1 MTDKKMFHDQ
11 IADFKALKI
20 KLASPDEVK
29 SWSHGEITKS
39 ETINYR
45 TLKPEKDGL
54 FCERIFG
61 PTRDWEC
68 YCGKYKHRR
77 YEGVICDKCGVEVTR
92 SRVRR
97 DRMGH
102 INLAAPCVHVWYFK
116 GSVSP
121 LSILFGVSNKYLQ
134 RVIYFTNYL
143 IINVDEK
150 KRKKVLANLG
160 RDYKAEIEKIRFA
173 QKQKVKEI
181 KKLIEKEVNEIK
193 KRLVDKEAQVLALAE
208 LELQTKRKIQQ
219 TQIKHD
225 KQEKI
230 INLLY
235 QFLEKKVKNMAFL
248 DFLSED
254 ECFALRDHGAG
265 DFFEA
270 KMGAEALILAIKK
283 MDLKKTLEGLRQA
296 TEQTRSKIK
305 LRKIYQRI
313 TLFDNLLESG
323 VDPAWMIL
331 NILPVLPPDLRPMV
345 QLTGG
350 KFATSDLNDLYRR
363 VINRNNRL
371 NNLIDIG
378 APEII
383 LRNEKRMLQEAVD
396 NLIDISQIR
405 RRQRSGRRELR
416 SLSEMLKGKKGRF
429 RQNLLGKRVDY
440 SGRSVIIVGP
450 KLSLNQCGLPK
461 EIALEIFKPY
471 ILHEMIIKGLAPNVR
486 SAKAMLEQKP
496 PEVYDVLAKVVTD
509 KVVLLNRAP
518 TLHKLSIQA
527 FYPVLVDGLAIQLH
541 PCVCSGFNAD
551 FDGDQMAVHLPLS
564 SEAQKEAIERMI
576 PANNLL
582 KPADG
587 SPVSIPSR
595 KEMALGIY
603 YLTTLNPKASV
614 CQSILDIEEAL
625 AFYQRGGLGLRQPI
639 TIWYQGKK
647 IDTSVGRIIFNQILP
662 ESISFVNENV
672 DSGVLKDIFNYLL
685 SKGDRNIVVE
695 MIDQVKNLG
704 FWAGTISGLSIGVN
718 DNLLYPDKDKV
729 IGRAEKRILGV
740 DQSFEQ
746 GLITKQEKERLSQQV
761 WIETTEELADKTWE
775 LFDETS
781 PVRLIIDAKVSRAS
795 RDQVKQLSAMR
806 GLLVDPMG
814 NIVPMPT
821 KSNFRE
827 GLSVFEY
834 ITSARGSRKGL
845 TDTALKTA
853 NAGYLT
859 RRLVDAA
866 HDMLVREKD
875 CGTKKGIVISRRDV
889 RGSKFGLRLLGRMV
903 AEPVK
908 SGGKTLLKR
917 NEIIDKEKL
926 ILIDKKK
933 INQITVRSA
942 STCRTPYGVCVNCY
956 GWDFSN
962 REMVTIGTPVGVL
975 AAQSIGEPGTQLTMR
990 TKHSGGVIG
999 ADVTQGLPRV
1009 EELFETRTPKSMS
1022 PIAEIDGRVTVKK
1035 KDDGFLIVVANE
1047 NDSREYYLPGILEL
1061 RVKKGEQVL
1070 AGTQL
1075 ASGSLDID
1083 DVLEVRGW
1091 EKAQHYLLDEIQA
1104 VYESQGININDRHFE
1119 VLIRKMSSKV
1129 HILSSGGTDMIINAN
1144 VDQEVFEA
1152 ENKKARDDNKKPA
1165 RGKRIILGISR
1176 VALTT
1181 NSWLSAAS
1189 FQTTANVLT
1198 QASLKGKIDPLI
1210 GLKENV
1216 IIGRL
1221 IPTTPERAKI
1231 NKDQLDF

>member
-1 MTDKKMFHDQ
+1 MIDKQAFHNQ
-11 IADFKALKI
+11 VADFEALKI
-20 KLASPDEVK
+20 KLASPEEIR
-29 SWSHGEITKS
+29 SWSHGEVTKS

-54 FCERIFG
+54 FCERTFG

-97 DRMGH
+97 ERMGH
-102 INLAAPCVHVWYFK
+102 INLAAACGHVWYFK

-121 LSILFGVSNKYLQ
+121 LSILLGVSNKYLQ

-143 IINVDEK
+143 IIDVDEQ
-150 KRKKVLANLG
+150 KRKTVLSNLG
-160 RDYKAEIEKIRFA
+160 RDYKNEIEKIRLN

-181 KKLIEKEVNEIK
+181 KILAQKETAELK
-193 KRLVDKEAQVLALAE
+193 KRLKDKETQELALAE

-219 TQIKHD
+219 TQLEQE
-225 KQEKI
+225 KQEKTVDQ
-230 INLLY
+230 LY
-235 QFLEKKVKNMAFL
+235 QFLERKVKLMAFL

-254 ECFALRDHGAG
+254 EYFTLRDHQAG
-265 DFFEA
+265 DFFSA
-270 KMGAEALILAIKK
+270 QMGAEALVESIKK
-283 MDLKKTLEGLRQA
+283 LDLKKTITSLRKE
-296 TEQTRSKIK
+296 TEQTRSKTK
-305 LRKIYQRI
+305 LRKLYQRI
-313 TLFDNLLESG
+313 TLIGDLLESG

-396 NLIDISQIR
+396 NLIDSSQIR
-405 RRQRSGRRELR
+405 RRQASSRRELR

-450 KLSLNQCGLPK
+450 KLRLNQCGLPK
-461 EIALEIFKPY
+461 EIALEMFKPY
-471 ILHEMIIKGLAPNVR
+471 VLHEMIIKGLAPNIR
-486 SAKAMLEQKP
+486 SAKVVLEQRP
-496 PEVYDVLAKVVTD
+496 PEIYDVLAKVVKD

-518 TLHKLSIQA
+518 TLHKLSLQA

-564 SEAQKEAIERMI
+564 EEAQKEAASQMT
-576 PANNLL
+576 PSSNLL

-603 YLTTLNPKASV
+603 YLTTIDPEAKSFGSV
-614 CQSILDIEEAL
+614 LDIQESLSAC
-625 AFYQRGGLGLRQPI
+625 QRGYLDLRQPVV
-639 TIWYQGKK
+639 IWHQGER
-647 IDTSVGRIIFNQILP
+647 IETSVGRIIFNQILP
-662 ESISFVNENV
+662 DNIGFVNENV
-672 DSGVLKDIFNYLL
+672 DSTLL
-685 SKGDRNIVVE
+685 RNIFDRLLGDKDQAMVVE
-695 MIDQVKNLG
+695 MIDQVKDLG
-704 FWAGTISGLSIGVN
+704 FWAGTLSGLSVGVN
-718 DNLLYPDKDKV
+718 DNLLYPNKDK
-729 IGRAEKRILGV
+729 IIAQAEKRVLEV

-746 GLITKQEKERLSQQV
+746 GLITKQEKERLTQQI

-781 PVRLIIDAKVSRAS
+781 PVKLIIDAKVSRAS

-853 NAGYLT
+853 DAGYLT

-866 HDMLVREKD
+866 HDMLVREGD
-875 CGTKKGIVISRRDV
+875 CGTKKGIIISREGV
-889 RGSKFGLRLLGRMV
+889 RGDKFESRILGRV
-903 AEPVK
+903 LAQAIRK
-908 SGGKTLLKR
+908 GRKTLLKR
-917 NEIIDKEKL
+917 GEIIDDQKLALIVKEKVT
-926 ILIDKKK
+926 
-933 INQITVRSA
+933 QVMVRSA
-942 STCRTPYGVCVNCY
+942 LTCQTPYGVCSNCY

-962 REMVTIGTPVGVL
+962 RKIASIGTPVGVL

-999 ADVTQGLPRV
+999 VDVTQGLPRV
-1009 EELFETRTPKSMS
+1009 EELFESRTPKSMS
-1022 PIAEIDGRVTVKK
+1022 PIAEIDGVVSIKEKDGGYLVTV
-1035 KDDGFLIVVANE
+1035 ANKE
-1047 NDSREYYLPGILEL
+1047 DSREYYVLGILEL
-1061 RVKKGEQVL
+1061 RVKNGEKVL
-1070 AGTQL
+1070 TGAQL
-1075 ASGSLDID
+1075 ASGALDIE
-1083 DVLEVRGW
+1083 DVLKIRGR
-1091 EKAQHYLLDEIQA
+1091 EEAQHYLLAEIQG

-1119 VLIRKMSSKV
+1119 VMVRKMSSKI
-1129 HILSSGGTDMIINAN
+1129 HILSAGDTDMII
-1144 VDQEVFEA
+1144 DSDIDREVFEA
-1152 ENKKARDDNKKPA
+1152 ENKKARDNNKKPA

-1176 VALTT
+1176 TALTT

-1189 FQTTANVLT
+1189 FQTTTNVLT
-1198 QASLKGKIDPLI
+1198 HASLKGKIDPLI

-1221 IPTTPERAKI
+1221 IPTSPDRVKTNE
-1231 NKDQLDF
+1231 DWLDF

>member
-1 MTDKKMFHDQ
+1 MADKRYFDDQ
-11 IADFKALKI
+11 IADFEALKV
-20 KLASPDEVK
+20 KLASPKEIR
-29 SWSHGEITKS
+29 SWSYGEVTKS

-45 TLKPEKDGL
+45 TLRPEKDGL

-68 YCGKYKHRR
+68 ACGKYKHRR

-97 DRMGH
+97 ERMGH
-102 INLAAPCVHVWYFK
+102 INLAAPCAHVWYFK

-121 LSILFGVSNKYLQ
+121 LSILLGVSNKYLQ
-134 RVIYFTNYL
+134 RVVYFTNYL
-143 IINVDEK
+143 IIGVDEQ
-150 KRKKVLANLG
+150 KRKTVLANLG
-160 RDYKAEIEKIRFA
+160 RDYKAESEKVSLA
-173 QKQKVKEI
+173 QRQQAKEI
-181 KKLIEKEVNEIK
+181 KNSAAKEASQVT
-193 KRLVDKEAQVLALAE
+193 KRLKDKEARELALAE

-219 TQIKHD
+219 TQLEEE
-225 KQEKI
+225 KQKGTI
-230 INLLY
+230 DRLF
-235 QFLEKKVKNMAFL
+235 QFLEKKVKSMAFL

-254 ECFALRDHGAG
+254 EYFTLRDHQAG
-265 DFFEA
+265 GFFDA
-270 KMGAEALILAIKK
+270 QMGAEAVEKAVKK
-283 MDLKKTLEGLRQA
+283 LDLEKVLKALRKE
-296 TEQTRSKIK
+296 TEQTRSKTR
-305 LRKIYQRI
+305 LRKLYQRI
-313 TLFDNLLESG
+313 TLIDDLLESE
-323 VDPAWMIL
+323 VDPSWMIL
-331 NILPVLPPDLRPMV
+331 EMLPVLPPDLRPMV

-371 NNLIDIG
+371 KNLVDIG

-396 NLIDISQIR
+396 NLIDSSQIR
-405 RRQRSGRRELR
+405 RRQRSSYRELR

-450 KLSLNQCGLPK
+450 KLELDQCGLPK
-461 EIALEIFKPY
+461 EIALEMFKPY
-471 ILHEMIIKGLAPNVR
+471 VLHEMIINGLAPNIR
-486 SAKAMLEQKP
+486 SAKIILEQRP
-496 PEVYDVLAKVVTD
+496 PEIYDVLAKVVKN

-564 SEAQKEAIERMI
+564 EEAQKEAAKRIV
-576 PANNLL
+576 PSSNLL

-603 YLTTLNPKASV
+603 YLTTLDPGLSPREE
-614 CQSILDIEEAL
+614 ILDTEGALEA
-625 AFYQRGGLGLRQPI
+625 YQRNRLTLRQPI
-639 TIWYQGKK
+639 TIWYQSQK
-647 IDTSVGRIIFNQILP
+647 IITSVGRIIFNQILP
-662 ESISFVNENV
+662 ENIGFVNENV
-672 DSGVLKDIFNYLL
+672 DSNLLKNIFDRLL
-685 SKGDRNIVVE
+685 SENSRETVVE
-695 MIDQVKNLG
+695 MIDKVKDLG
-704 FWAGTISGLSIGVN
+704 FWAGTLSGLSVGVN
-718 DNLLYPDKDKV
+718 DNLLYSDKKKV
-729 IGRAEKRILGV
+729 IAQAEKRVLEV
-740 DQSFEQ
+740 NQSFEQ
-746 GLITKQEKERLSQQV
+746 GLITKQERERLTQQI

-775 LFDETS
+775 LFGEDS

-853 NAGYLT
+853 DAGYLT

-866 HDMLVREKD
+866 HDMLVREDD
-875 CGTKKGIVISRRDV
+875 CGTKKGVVVRRQGA
-889 RGSKFGLRLLGRMV
+889 RGDKFGNRILGRV
-903 AEPVK
+903 LAEDVK
-908 SGGKTLLKR
+908 RGRKVLLKR
-917 NEIIDKEKL
+917 DDVINEENLALIEKE
-926 ILIDKKK
+926 K
-933 INQITVRSA
+933 INQVTIRSPL
-942 STCRTPYGVCVNCY
+942 TCRTPYGVCAKCY

-962 REMVTIGTPVGVL
+962 REMVKVGTPVGVL

-999 ADVTQGLPRV
+999 VDVTQGLPRV
-1009 EELFETRTPKSMS
+1009 EELFESRMPKSMS
-1022 PIAEIDGRVTVKK
+1022 PIAEIDGRVVVKEK
-1035 KDDGFLIVVANE
+1035 EGGSLIVIGNKD
-1047 NDSREYYLPGILEL
+1047 DSREYYIPGVLEL
-1061 RVKKGEQVL
+1061 KVKEGEKVL

-1075 ASGSLDID
+1075 AAGALDID
-1083 DVLEVRGW
+1083 DILRIRGW
-1091 EKAQHYLLDEIQA
+1091 EEAQNYLLEEIQA

-1119 VLIRKMSSKV
+1119 IIVKKMSSKV
-1129 HILSSGGTDMIINAN
+1129 HVLSAGDTDMIIDSY
-1144 VDQEVFEA
+1144 VDREVFMA
-1152 ENKKARDDNKKPA
+1152 ENKKARDRNKKPA
-1165 RGKRIILGISR
+1165 QGKRVVLGVSQI
-1176 VALTT
+1176 ALTT

-1189 FQTTANVLT
+1189 FQTTTNVLT
-1198 QASLKGKIDPLI
+1198 HASLKGKIDPLI

-1221 IPTTPERAKI
+1221 IPTTPRRAKV
-1231 NKDQLDF
+1231 NEDWLDF